1 MKIIKLR
8 HPYQANEIPEDEV
21 VLALGFFD
29 GVHRGHQEVIGR
41 AKNIADKN
49 NLKLAVMTFNQ
60 HPSIVFKKLDP
71 DQHKY
76 LSTVSRKEE
85 LMDKIGVDYLYE
97 VDFTSAFAS
106 LSPQDFV
113 EQYIINLHAKTVV
126 AGFDYTFG
134 KKEVASMEHLPMYAN
149 NRFDIVVVEKQTLKE
164 KKISS
169 TRIRLALEIGD
180 MAVANKLLG
189 YTYATPG
196 RVVHGDAR
204 GRLLGFPTANIE
216 VENFVKLPRI
226 GVYAVEILVGGQVYK
241 GMASIGHNVTFEP
254 NRPLTVEVY
263 ILDFSNDIYGEEVT
277 VFWHD
282 YLRGEEKFDSID
294 ALIAQL
300 KQDELDT
307 VHFFEKKDYST
318 QVDEL
323 S

>member
-164 KKISS
+164 KK
-169 TRIRLALEIGD
+169 
-180 MAVANKLLG
+180 NQF
-189 YTYATPG
+189 YTHSLSF
-196 RVVHGDAR
+196 RNRRHGCC
-204 GRLLGFPTANIE
+204 
-216 VENFVKLPRI
+216 K
-226 GVYAVEILVGGQVYK
+226 
-241 GMASIGHNVTFEP
+241 
-254 NRPLTVEVY
+254 
-263 ILDFSNDIYGEEVT
+263 
-277 VFWHD
+277 
-282 YLRGEEKFDSID
+282 
-294 ALIAQL
+294 
-300 KQDELDT
+300 
-307 VHFFEKKDYST
+307 
-318 QVDEL
+318 
-323 S
+323 